1 MMTAEAL
8 TGKTGPK
15 LVTADGQTRRI
26 ISPKS
31 KSDDDEVCLTK
42 GCVQAASK
50 MLDQMDENVEPCDD
64 FCELHNKF
72 YNYFFVIAICNKLNS
87 YTVRKK
93 STDNFACGS
102 FVDDTIIPDDKVS
115 VNTFSVISDKLQE
128 QLRTIVT
135 APIDENEIE
144 PFKNVKRLYIAC
156 MNKSEIFFL
165 SLTTSQNDIKN
176 FQIKSSTHLA
186 YIEERGLT
194 PLQDIHESM
203 GGWPVVKGDAWE
215 EKLWTWQQSVK
226 EFRKRGYST
235 DYIFDFSVGTDLKN
249 STRRIIDVS

>member
-72 YNYFFVIAICNKLNS
+72 YNFFFCNS
-87 YTVRKK
+87 
-93 STDNFACGS
+93 NFL
-102 FVDDTIIPDDKVS
+102 I
-115 VNTFSVISDKLQE
+115 N
-128 QLRTIVT
+128 
-135 APIDENEIE
+135 
-144 PFKNVKRLYIAC
+144 
-156 MNKSEIFFL
+156 
-165 SLTTSQNDIKN
+165 
-176 FQIKSSTHLA
+176 
-186 YIEERGLT
+186 
-194 PLQDIHESM
+194 
-203 GGWPVVKGDAWE
+203 
-215 EKLWTWQQSVK
+215 
-226 EFRKRGYST
+226 
-235 DYIFDFSVGTDLKN
+235 
-249 STRRIIDVS
+249 